1 MKKILFSNQTFAYD
15 LGLLL
20 WRVSVSIMIL
30 THGWSKIA
38 NFNETLNRFP
48 DTLGFGQVNS
58 LQLAIFAEFFCSI
71 LVGFGFMT
79 RVALI
84 PLVAMMFT
92 VAFVVHGPDSFQQQ
106 ELPLLYLISFIFL
119 LFTGPGKYTMDNQI
133 LKRNRY

>member
-38 NFNETLNRFP
+38 NFSETLNRFP
-48 DTLGFGQVNS
+48 DPLGFGQSLS
-58 LQLAIFAEFFCSI
+58 LQLTIFAEFFCAI

-92 VAFVVHGPDSFQQQ
+92 VAFVVHGSDSFQQR
-106 ELPLLYLISFIFL
+106 ELPILYLISFLFL
-119 LFTGPGKYTMDNQI
+119 LFTGPGKYSMDNQI